1 MDYKSLKLYRLKS
14 ESASYDDAHEI
25 VVWAHDEHDAREVL
39 KEAFDSQIGP
49 SRVEIPGSLGD
60 PAWPYEVTEVAC
72 ERGIVLAETPEG

>member
-39 KEAFDSQIGP
+39 KEAFDSQIGI
-49 SRVEIPGSLGD
+49 RLQIPGSLGD